1 MHSQLVL
8 TDVRAV
14 FGAADGLRS
23 LTLLYDTR
31 ERSSQSLAV
40 TKRWTVLSPAASFFL
55 AKTGREDIFT
65 QLQQLQLMICGTG
78 KVVTTSHY
86 LCQSIGTELKGQG

>member
-1 MHSQLVL
+1 MHRQLVL
-8 TDVRAV
+8 TEVRAV
-14 FGAADGLRS
+14 FGAADGLQS

-55 AKTGREDIFT
+55 AKTGREDIYS
-65 QLQQLQLMICGTG
+65 
-78 KVVTTSHY
+78 TTIDDLWNRKGGDY
-86 LCQSIGTELKGQG
+86 QSLPVPVNWN

>member
-1 MHSQLVL
+1 MG
-8 TDVRAV
+8 AV
-14 FGAADGLRS
+14 FGAADGLQS

-55 AKTGREDIFT
+55 ALKREEMTIYSTTLDDLWKTDGGDYHSLHVPINWNCVER
-65 QLQQLQLMICGTG
+65 LRMICFKPG
-78 KVVTTSHY
+78 
-86 LCQSIGTELKGQG
+86 